1 MNPLLIRTLIAQ
13 NKLLTSPLRARNQR
27 DAAEIRA
34 ALRGP
39 RLR

>member
-13 NKLLTSPLRARNQR
+13 KKLLTSPVRARSPR

-34 ALRGP
+34 ALRKGA
-39 RLR
+39 